1 MIQVLKVQKIE
12 EQRVNLKLLLS
23 LVNQRSLVGVE
34 ILIRE
39 LLQELKEIVK
49 TNMMTILHMPD
60 QLKP

>member
-12 EQRVNLKLLLS
+12 EQRVNPKLLLS
-23 LVNQRSLVGVE
+23 LVNQRSLVRVE